1 MTVLYEEERIKRFI
15 KQLFLEEQL
24 ITHSQVADYLGF
36 KTSAIRQHA
45 LKGNLVPIFSRTID
59 KTQMRIYYYPD
70 IVLFKQYIQTK
81 HKNADYDAYHKMIQT
96 IDRKR
101 VAELLAKHIW
111 VSKDVCTYLSIG
123 LTALD
128 GLIKRKQLT
137 PIFKLTERNTR
148 LFFVN
153 DVKLLKIDY
162 DAYLKFQKNKK

>member
-1 MTVLYEEERIKRFI
+1 MGIKTLSRIV
-15 KQLFLEEQL
+15 
-24 ITHSQVADYLGF
+24 H
-36 KTSAIRQHA
+36 
-45 LKGNLVPIFSRTID
+45 
-59 KTQMRIYYYPD
+59 
-70 IVLFKQYIQTK
+70 
-81 HKNADYDAYHKMIQT
+81 
-96 IDRKR
+96 
-101 VAELLAKHIW
+101 W

-162 DAYLKFQKNKK
+162 DAYLKFQKNNQGYHLHNK